1 MRKARIV
8 ILNQLNTKKI
18 DKYNFEKNC
27 KLKIMRGNNVS
38 IHDVVKKKTTKL
50 ILNQL
55 NIKKIKST
63 KTILK
68 KFIKKSKRKK

>member
-1 MRKARIV
+1 
-8 ILNQLNTKKI
+8 
-18 DKYNFEKNC
+18 
-27 KLKIMRGNNVS
+27 MRGNNVS
-38 IHDVVKKKTTKL
+38 IHDVVRKKTTKL